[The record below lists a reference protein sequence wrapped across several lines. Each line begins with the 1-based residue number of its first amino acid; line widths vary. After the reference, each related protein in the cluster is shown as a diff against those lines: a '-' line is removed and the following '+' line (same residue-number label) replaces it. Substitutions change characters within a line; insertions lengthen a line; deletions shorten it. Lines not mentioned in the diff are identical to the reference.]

1 MTCLFLMILTA
12 GGVLEEELE
21 YTKEVHNQGEE
32 ASAYSIQIF
41 IQTGQDTSS
50 IESLKL
56 HAETAV
62 KATQVK
68 VVMYNQ

>member
-1 MTCLFLMILTA
+1 M
-12 GGVLEEELE
+12 LEDELE
-21 YTKEVHNQGEE
+21 YTKKVHNQDG
-32 ASAYSIQIF
+32 ASAFSIQIF
-41 IQTGQDTSS
+41 IQTGQDLSS

-56 HAETAV
+56 HAETAI